1 MRKLIEYLYC
11 LGQKTAQKDSS
22 KHNSF
27 YFCEDLLRKR
37 DRKNIITN

>member
-27 YFCEDLLRKR
+27 YFCEDLPRKH
-37 DRKNIITN
+37 RKNIITN